1 MRRPARAAT
10 KLPIFAA
17 GGAVAAA
24 LLGDSMLYAVMPST
38 PQAWGLSAGVLIG
51 VLLSANRIVR
61 LASNPL
67 AAMVFNRFGSR
78 APFAVAMAMAVVVT
92 ATYGWTTAFWLL
104 LLARI
109 AWGVCWSVLRLGG
122 FWAVLD
128 AATDENR
135 GLLMGT
141 YSSVARLGGIV
152 GAIAGGT
159 LTDAVGRRST
169 LTLFA
174 ALTAVGGVA
183 WYVATR
189 STAPHSCPLMAA
201 RGEAGGLAAV
211 LGDRKL
217 LAVSAGGLVTGLV
230 FAGLVSASLGFYL
243 RAHYGEEVPVAGAVI
258 GVVSLTGIMLGMRS
272 LLNLPVAPLAGHV
285 SDRLGR
291 TRVTL
296 AAYALGAA
304 GLVILAT
311 AEAIAVVAAGV
322 VITFVAATALNT
334 LLVAGAGD
342 MAPPERRSAVM
353 STYATFLDL
362 GAALGPLVGLS
373 TGSLLALRGTFVAAA
388 VVLVLMGLWHRV
400 VFARDAGGTVEA
412 LQTVNNP
419 RGRCS

>member
-189 STAPHSCPLMAA
+189 STAPHSRPLMAA

-258 GVVSLTGIMLGMRS
+258 GVASLTGIMLGMRS

-419 RGRCS
+419 RGRYS

>member
-1 MRRPARAAT
+1 MRIRPLLGTPLCYVRSMRRPARAAT

-159 LTDAVGRRST
+159 LTDAVGHRST

-189 STAPHSCPLMAA
+189 STAPHSRPLMAA

-230 FAGLVSASLGFYL
+230 FAGLVSASLGSYL

-258 GVVSLTGIMLGMRS
+258 GVASLTGIMLGMRGGRRGAGADG
-272 LLNLPVAPLAGHV
+272 PVAPRGIRTRRGWDGRGPSDCQQPTWEVQLASAQGFAGYAV
-285 SDRLGR
+285 AIGVDEIGVAGEVGLEDRLR
-291 TRVTL
+291 L
-296 AAYALGAA
+296 FPASEA
-304 GLVILAT
+304 G
-311 AEAIAVVAAGV
+311 AVV
-322 VITFVAATALNT
+322 
-334 LLVAGAGD
+334 
-342 MAPPERRSAVM
+342 E
-353 STYATFLDL
+353 
-362 GAALGPLVGLS
+362 
-373 TGSLLALRGTFVAAA
+373 
-388 VVLVLMGLWHRV
+388 VLPVR
-400 VFARDAGGTVEA
+400 A
-412 LQTVNNP
+412 
-419 RGRCS
+419 

>member
-1 MRRPARAAT
+1 MSQPSRGAAN
-10 KLPIFAA
+10 LPIFAA

-24 LLGDSMLYAVMPST
+24 LLGDSMLYAVMPSN
-38 PQAWGLSAGVLIG
+38 PGAWGLSAGIMIG

-78 APFAVAMAMAVVVT
+78 APFAAAMAVAVVVT
-92 ATYGWTTAFWLL
+92 ATYGWTAAFWLL

-128 AATDENR
+128 GATDENR

-159 LTDAVGRRST
+159 LTDAVGHRST

-183 WYVATR
+183 WYLATR
-189 STAPHSCPLMAA
+189 STARQSRPLMAA
-201 RGEAGGLAAV
+201 RGETGGLAAV
-211 LGDRKL
+211 LGDRRL

-243 RAHYGEEVPVAGAVI
+243 RAQYGEEVPVAGAAI
-258 GVVSLTGIMLGMRS
+258 GVASLTGVMLGMRS
-272 LLNLPVAPLAGHV
+272 LLNLPVAPLAGHI

-304 GLVILAT
+304 GLVVLAT
-311 AEAIAVVAAGV
+311 AGAIAQVAAGV
-322 VITFVAATALNT
+322 FLTFVAATALNT
-334 LLVAGAGD
+334 LLLAAAGD

-373 TGSLLALRGTFVAAA
+373 TGSLLALRGTFLAAA
-388 VVLVLMGLWHRV
+388 VMLVVMGLWHRV
-400 VFARDAGGTVEA
+400 VFARDADRPVEA
-412 LQTVNNP
+412 PPSAATFE
-419 RGRCS
+419 GRR